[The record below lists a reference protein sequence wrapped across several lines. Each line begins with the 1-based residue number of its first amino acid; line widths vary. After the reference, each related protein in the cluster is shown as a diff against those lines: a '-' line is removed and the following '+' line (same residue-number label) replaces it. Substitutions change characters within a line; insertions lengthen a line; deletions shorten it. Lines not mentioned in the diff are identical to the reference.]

1 MNDVIKNVLSS
12 KPKLDAEVCRPKN
25 HLIRFSK
32 QYAGLW
38 QLMDLD
44 REVYRKENDCPSW
57 SFTSQIASAGSFN
70 KFANPNDSSFV
81 QLPQHLV
88 LNALTSHFLY
98 SWRATQGVY
107 RVEHDLLREIVSTEL
122 LGSIPSEVL
131 LKMPEWCIY
140 VETPNLEFTPANSNF
155 ETNKAH
161 GFFALLDPDRE
172 TGEPWL
178 SLFIDGFEAYE
189 LATIKLSSSLSISE
203 CVTATVEIIRKR
215 NPSHLISSTQEKNLS
230 NLMEPFLNIL
240 LFICSQASELGDALS
255 KPELPKP
262 VKTKRGIRYFPPN
275 EPKIWEVGVR
285 IGAELK
291 LAKDSISNN
300 ASNTNRSVRPHIRRA
315 HWHGYWHGKLSEERY
330 FKLKWIPPIAVKVE
344 DIDNLPAVV
353 RSVE

>member
-1 MNDVIKNVLSS
+1 MSNVIKNKFDS
-12 KPKLDAEVCRPKN
+12 KPKLDAKVCRPKDL
-25 HLIRFSK
+25 LIRFSK

-38 QLMDLD
+38 QLMDSD
-44 REVYRKENDCPSW
+44 REVFRKENECPSW
-57 SFTSQIASAGSFN
+57 SFTSQLVSAGSFN
-70 KFANPNDSSFV
+70 KFVNPNHSTLM

-88 LNALTSHFLY
+88 ANALISHFLY

-107 RVEHDLLREIVSTEL
+107 RVELDLLEEIVSTEL

-131 LKMPEWCIY
+131 SKIPEWCIY

-178 SLFIDGFEAYE
+178 SIFIDGVEAYE

-203 CVTATVEIIRKR
+203 CVSATVEIIRKR
-215 NPSHLISSTQEKNLS
+215 NPSHPISPTQEKNLS
-230 NLMEPFLNIL
+230 SLMEPFLNIL
-240 LFICSQASELGDALS
+240 LFICSQASEIGDEHS
-255 KPELPKP
+255 KPELPMP

-285 IGAELK
+285 IGAALK
-291 LAKDSISNN
+291 LAKDSISNDP
-300 ASNTNRSVRPHIRRA
+300 SNTSRSVRPHIRRA

-344 DIDNLPAVV
+344 DVDNLPAVV
-353 RSVE
+353 RSVQ